1 VPKADRLLRLLEIL
15 RRRRGIVTA
24 SELAAATEVS
34 VRTIYRDIDAL
45 RMQGATIDGEAGTGY
60 RIQAGYVLPPLMFTE
75 SELEALLLGAR
86 WVAERTDPSLG
97 KAAQDA
103 FERIHAVLPADLR
116 SMLQHTALFVAPTAP
131 PEGKPLDLVGLR
143 EAIRER
149 RRLRLE
155 YRDAK
160 GVLTERVVWPAALA
174 FYETTRI
181 LAAWCEL
188 RRDFRHF
195 RLDRIQGWTDAGGKY
210 PGSRAAFLSRWKE
223 SIGILPSAI
232 Y

>member
-1 VPKADRLLRLLEIL
+1 MPRAERLLRLLEIL

-24 SELAAATEVS
+24 SELATTTEVS

-45 RMQGATIDGEAGTGY
+45 RVQGVAIDGEAGTGY

-75 SELEALLLGAR
+75 GELEALLLGAR

-97 KAAQDA
+97 KSAHDA
-103 FERIHAVLPADLR
+103 LERIHAVLPADLR
-116 SMLQHTALFVAPTAP
+116 SMFQHTALFVAPAAP
-131 PEGKPLDLVGLR
+131 SEGTQLDLGDMR

-160 GVLTERVVWPAALA
+160 DVATERVIWPVALA
-174 FYETTRI
+174 FFESTRI

-195 RLDRIQGWTDAGGKY
+195 RLDRIQGWTDAGGRY
-210 PGSRAAFLSRWKE
+210 PGSRAALLSRWKE
-223 SIGILPSAI
+223 SVGIAPSAI